1 MHACKL
7 LLLLHPRSAF
17 PSVLRHFISSH
28 PIRAIPSHSKQ
39 QDRGARVPRYVAF
52 AKRPFPS
59 CGCPQ
64 TGGWAGRSGAGVK
77 TTNPG
82 YPRQRY
88 TTHQRT
94 CTQAGSTWGRK
105 KQITEQRRDED
116 DDTTIRACHCRCRCP
131 CHPASQPRISRVLQ
145 YLGWWVTVVQ
155 RAEQTETHAGA
166 RAGGTHRGY
175 HGKPP
180 VSRPR
185 LLAGWLATCPVSCV
199 LQYTH
204 ARAAE
209 GG

>member
-1 MHACKL
+1 MNTYIHTYIHAYIHTCMHACKL

-64 TGGWAGRSGAGVK
+64 PGGWAGRSGAGVK

-94 CTQAGSTWGRK
+94 CTQAGSTLWGGRK
-105 KQITEQRRDED
+105 KKHGTTQRRRRRHHNPRLLLPLPLPLSS
-116 DDTTIRACHCRCRCP
+116 T
-131 CHPASQPRISRVLQ
+131 QPRISRVLQ
-145 YLGWWVTVVQ
+145 YL
-155 RAEQTETHAGA
+155 
-166 RAGGTHRGY
+166 
-175 HGKPP
+175 
-180 VSRPR
+180 SR
-185 LLAGWLATCPVSCV
+185 
-199 LQYTH
+199 
-204 ARAAE
+204 
-209 GG
+209 